1 MEVQAQAEKE
11 CFQLVTWQQ
20 VLLLTQDRGDTLGAA
35 QIEQA

>member
-11 CFQLVTWQQ
+11 CFQLSWQQ
-20 VLLLTQDRGDTLGAA
+20 VLLLTQDQGGTLGAA